1 MTPRTPARGIV
12 TACLA
17 VLALAGCGSTPT
29 PDPSPVTVVAA
40 ASSPSVDPAVS
51 ASPSSGVSPSPTPDA
66 PSSPGPVRST
76 DPTIADLTGLT
87 TDPSRA
93 HRLPI
98 AVLIDDNAVARPQS
112 GFNAASVV
120 YQAPADGGEDR
131 YMMVFQDGD
140 TSSIGP
146 VRSARIYFTQ
156 WVSELRAG
164 IAHYGGDL
172 RARIALA
179 LYDTVRFTN
188 IDALGAGG
196 KAYHRISSRSAPH
209 NGYTSTAALRAMVTK
224 LGGPASVAP
233 DVWWHPFVAP
243 AVSAALPATERITI
257 PYRTGRI
264 DYRFDPGQDLYRRS
278 VGGAAQVDPAD
289 GKAVMTRNVVVLFMS
304 YKTDTRVEPGHSRP
318 VIGNI
323 GTGRALVFREGRV
336 TAGTWSKA
344 DETAPTHL
352 LDAAGLEIPLV
363 TGHTFFQIVPL
374 GTNVRF

>member
-1 MTPRTPARGIV
+1 MTPHKPVRGIV

-17 VLALAGCGSTPT
+17 VLVVTGCGSSSAPT
-29 PDPSPVTVVAA
+29 PSHDVAVAATSPSVNPGVSVSPSAA
-40 ASSPSVDPAVS
+40 ASP
-51 ASPSSGVSPSPTPDA
+51 SPSPDVS
-66 PSSPGPVRST
+66 SSPSPQPYT
-76 DPTIADLTGLT
+76 DPTIADLTGLR
-87 TDPSRA
+87 TDPGRA

-146 VRSARIYFTQ
+146 VRSARLYFVQ

-172 RARIALA
+172 RARTALRQ
-179 LYDTVRFTN
+179 YDNVRFTN

-196 KAYHRISSRSAPH
+196 KAYHRISSRKAPH
-209 NGYTSTAALRAMVTK
+209 NGYTSTAALRSMLAR
-224 LGGPASVAP
+224 LGGPALIAP
-233 DVWWHPFVAP
+233 GTWWHPFVAP
-243 AVSAALPATERITI
+243 AASAALPATERITI

-264 DYRFDPGQDLYRRS
+264 DYRFDPRLDLYRRS
-278 VGGAAQVDPAD
+278 INGTTQVDPAD
-289 GKAVMTRNVVVLFMS
+289 GKAVTTRNVVVLFMS
-304 YKTDTRVEPGHSRP
+304 YKTDTKIEPGHSRP
-318 VIGNI
+318 VVGNI

-336 TAGTWSKA
+336 TQGTWSKA

-352 LDAAGLEIPLV
+352 LDTAGREIPLV

>member
-1 MTPRTPARGIV
+1 MTSRTPARGIA

-17 VLALAGCGSTPT
+17 VVVLAGCGSTTT
-29 PDPSPVTVVAA
+29 PEPSRVIGDA
-40 ASSPSVDPAVS
+40 ASSPSPDVS
-51 ASPSSGVSPSPTPDA
+51 VSPSPALSPSQSPDA
-66 PSSPGPVRST
+66 SPSPSAGPPT
-76 DPTIADLTGLT
+76 DPRIADLTGLA
-87 TDPSRA
+87 TDPLRA

-98 AVLIDDNAVARPQS
+98 AVLIDDSIAARPQS

-146 VRSARIYFTQ
+146 VRSARLYFVQ
-156 WVSELRAG
+156 WASELRAG

-172 RARIALA
+172 RARMALA
-179 LYDTVRFTN
+179 RDDTVRFTN

-209 NGYTSTAALRAMVTK
+209 NGYTSTTALRAMLAK
-224 LGGPASVAP
+224 LGGPASVGP
-233 DVWWHPFVAP
+233 DLWWHPFVP
-243 AVSAALPATERITI
+243 PVAAATLPGPEHISI

-264 DYRFDPGQDLYRRS
+264 DYRFDPRLDLYRRS

-289 GKAVMTRNVVVLFMS
+289 GKAVTTRNVVVLFMS
-304 YKTDTRVEPGHSRP
+304 YKTDTKIEPHHSRP

-323 GTGRALVFREGRV
+323 GTGRALVFREGRL
-336 TAGTWSKA
+336 TQGTWSKA

-352 LDAAGLEIPLV
+352 LDAAGREIPLV
-363 TGHTFFQIVPL
+363 TGRTFFQIVPL
-374 GTNVRF
+374 GTKVGF